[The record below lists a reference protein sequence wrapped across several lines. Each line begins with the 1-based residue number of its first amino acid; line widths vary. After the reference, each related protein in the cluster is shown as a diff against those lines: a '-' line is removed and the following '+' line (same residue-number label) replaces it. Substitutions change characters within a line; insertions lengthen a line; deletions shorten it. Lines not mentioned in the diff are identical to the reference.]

1 MMKSI
6 KKKHLLMASI
16 AAAVVAI
23 GGVTAILSSSG
34 KKTALSYYDSFK
46 ERYYLQ
52 DVLTEGEISYSVFSG
67 DLTVKNPEVRLAAV
81 QTNGAEQFLQGL
93 RGLFETAIGRSSEEG
108 LMGWTKYQMLST
120 TGRNAAGVY
129 LKADALKINH
139 SGDSKDGEIHV
150 QLLGSW

>member
-52 DVLTEGEISYSVFSG
+52 DVLSEGEISYSVFSG
-67 DLTVKNPEVRLAAV
+67 DLT
-81 QTNGAEQFLQGL
+81 
-93 RGLFETAIGRSSEEG
+93 GRPQ
-108 LMGWTKYQMLST
+108 KLSAT
-120 TGRNAAGVY
+120 PDHFGKV
-129 LKADALKINH
+129 LP
-139 SGDSKDGEIHV
+139 HV
-150 QLLGSW
+150 LSRTQRHRARHDPDRPV